1 MRKQKYSITTTTV
14 QPWINKH
21 PAIQNYLKRL
31 NSQKLETACNLHLY
45 CTYTNKTPQQL
56 LDLKHDYLDFA
67 AEKLLDNFAATNPLN
82 LPESKLHKT
91 VMHVRAFYRVNYRQ
105 LQAESGRIEN
115 LVSKERPTQKK
126 EMLNQLLRQHCYN
139 PRDKSIFL
147 INTGSAVAR
156 ETLAYLRWDMLEPD
170 WKTQKTP
177 HLSIPGE
184 YIKGHGRGKYRG
196 IRQETFLTPAAK
208 QQLLYYRQ
216 WYSRCFNYVWKPNDN
231 IFLHIKRHI
240 GVPLNSYD
248 IDRVF
253 IWLKRRSGGTY
264 NSHDGRRIVQTA
276 LESVSCPNNW
286 IKKIKGRKCSGEEAP
301 YSKPA
306 IEQLRLKY
314 GEALNDIDFTVEE
327 QPRAQTKNEIHKLR
341 SENDALK
348 NRLDRIEKLVQS
360 FMQKNYEMLKI

>member
-56 LDLKHDYLDFA
+56 LDLKHEYLDFT

-105 LQAESGRIEN
+105 LQAEAGRIEKP
-115 LVSKERPTQKK
+115 VSKERPIQKK

-139 PRDKSIFL
+139 PRDKAIFL

-156 ETLAYLRWDMLEPD
+156 ETLAYLRWDMLEQN
-170 WKTQKTP
+170 WETQKTP
-177 HLSIPGE
+177 HLSISGE
-184 YIKGHGRGKYRG
+184 YIKGHGRGKYRDV
-196 IRQETFLTPAAK
+196 RQETFLTPAAK

-216 WYSRCFNYVWKPNDN
+216 WYSRCFNYSWQPNDH

-240 GVPLNSYD
+240 GEPLNSYD
-248 IDRVF
+248 IDRIF

-264 NSHDGRRIVQTA
+264 NSHDGRRLIQTA
-276 LESVSCPNNW
+276 LENIRCPNNW
-286 IKKIKGRKCSGEEAP
+286 IKKIKGRKCAGEEAP

-306 IEQLRLKY
+306 IEQLRIKY
-314 GEALNDIDFTVEE
+314 QEALPEIDFTNTTGTTHVSHGEYEKLKQRLNEVE
-327 QPRAQTKNEIHKLR
+327 NIL
-341 SENDALK
+341 SALK
-348 NRLDRIEKLVQS
+348 QSQIELANS
-360 FMQKNYEMLKI
+360 LKIS